1 MVEHHP
7 VMGNL
12 SVLLLD
18 DNPAS
23 LQNISSM
30 LGESGFKV
38 FAFQTVEMALDFVKS
53 RAAIEEELDLVLVE
67 VHLRNIPPGSLAN
80 SELLN
85 HIQNGLQVPLITMC
99 AYDDKEAIS
108 EVVALRAC
116 SHLLKP
122 LHTGRLNVMK
132 KIALEHKSKKAI
144 AHKSKKETPQEPI
157 PSRTKSRRVLSS
169 TKRPQEMLI
178 PEMNNLF
185 NPGSNEFEL
194 PEVQKAH
201 GGSKKP
207 GRISWTIRLHEMF
220 LDAIE
225 VLGDKHAKPEEIR
238 KLMNVKGLTYKHI
251 SSHLQKHRLLQRNA
265 KQRGQHKKNARSAP
279 SAAASESITPTVD
292 AGSTELYPSRLWT
305 QVKEAA
311 LLKTCTYTSASRIY
325 RNRCQQQIGG
335 SSSKD
340 QSPVKNNAV
349 VLDGGVS
356 SESPKAAGE
365 IGYCASIESPASSSL
380 STSLVDQIGENNR
393 TEAAGKSGNMENINL
408 LEDTMNKGHTATT
421 DPSDIWA
428 FPQSDNLNLIGP
440 SEGRE
445 DEISDWSELERV
457 LFGQEDPLQVDNA
470 WNNSLALP
478 SLINIDGSMVQEA
491 TVQNAPN
498 EATVQNAPQEA
509 TVQNAPVYNPV
520 MPITQDDG
528 FSQDQQN
535 FGLEDLLQGD
545 NAWYEGLELPS
556 LISIDESMAQEAT
569 VQNAPVHNP
578 VMPIAQDDRLWSWS
592 PTVYDF
598 DMLL

>member
-23 LQNISSM
+23 LQNISNM

-53 RAAIEEELDLVLVE
+53 RAAIEEELDLVLAE

-85 HIQNGLQVPLITMC
+85 HIQNELQVPLITMC

-108 EVVALRAC
+108 ELVALKAC

-122 LHTGRLNVMK
+122 LHTGSLNVLK
-132 KIALEHKSKKAI
+132 KVALEHKSKKAV
-144 AHKSKKETPQEPI
+144 ALEHKSKKETPQGPI

-178 PEMNNLF
+178 PEMNNLS
-185 NPGSNEFEL
+185 NPGSNEFEF

-201 GGSKKP
+201 GRSKKP

-265 KQRGQHKKNARSAP
+265 KQGAQHKKNARSAP

-292 AGSTELYPSRLWT
+292 AGSTELYPLRLWKK
-305 QVKEAA
+305 VKEAA
-311 LLKTCTYTSASRIY
+311 LLKTCTYTRASRIY
-325 RNRCQQQIGG
+325 RNRCRQQIGG

-340 QSPVKNNAV
+340 QSPAKNNVV

-365 IGYCASIESPASSSL
+365 IGYCASIESPGSSSL

-393 TEAAGKSGNMENINL
+393 TEAAGKNSNMENINL
-408 LEDTMNKGHTATT
+408 LEDTMNKEHTATT
-421 DPSDIWA
+421 DPSDIWV
-428 FPQSDNLNLIGP
+428 FPQSDNLDLTGP
-440 SEGRE
+440 SQGRE
-445 DEISDWSELERV
+445 DEISDWSELERI

-470 WNNSLALP
+470 WNNSLAMP
-478 SLINIDGSMVQEA
+478 SLINIVLTQKS
-491 TVQNAPN
+491 N
-498 EATVQNAPQEA
+498 ESRSKRTH
-509 TVQNAPVYNPV
+509 
-520 MPITQDDG
+520 
-528 FSQDQQN
+528 
-535 FGLEDLLQGD
+535 GD
-545 NAWYEGLELPS
+545 P
-556 LISIDESMAQEAT
+556 
-569 VQNAPVHNP
+569 
-578 VMPIAQDDRLWSWS
+578 
-592 PTVYDF
+592 
-598 DMLL
+598 